1 MNNITTP
8 QKRTSA
14 RARIHAAALRTFAD
28 SGSAGVTVSEVAE
41 AAGIARGTVYNN
53 ISDPENLF
61 FEVASELSSEMIARV
76 EATMAGLED
85 PALRLATGVRLFVR
99 RASEER
105 DWGAFLV
112 RFGLWH
118 SDLQRLLEAPPVK
131 DAANVLL
138 RARRVRDAQRDM
150 AFVSMLSGATL
161 AAMSAVIGGHQ
172 GWREAGSHTAEML
185 LRAAGVPGAQARR
198 LANTRLPDL
207 AVAAPGEARSKRRK
221 TA

>member
-1 MNNITTP
+1 MNNQP
-8 QKRTSA
+8 QAQKRTSA
-14 RARIHAAALRTFAD
+14 QRRIHAAALKAFAS

-61 FEVASELSSEMIARV
+61 FEVATELSIEMIWRV
-76 EATMAGLED
+76 EATIADIDD
-85 PALRLATGVRLFVR
+85 PALRLATGVRLFIR

-118 SDLQRLLEAPPVK
+118 SDLHKLLEAPPVT
-131 DAANVLL
+131 DASLVMRKAS
-138 RARRVRDAQRDM
+138 RKIDPQREL
-150 AFVSMLSGATL
+150 AFVSLLSGATL

-172 GWREAGSHTAEML
+172 TWREAGISTAEML
-185 LRAAGVPGAQARR
+185 LRAAGVPAAQARR
-198 LANTRLPDL
+198 LAGARLPDL
-207 AVAAPGEARSKRRK
+207 APSAPEPARTRWRK
-221 TA
+221 PE